1 MHVPSVGLGASL
13 VALLALSTTALV
25 LKPARRHR
33 SLLAMA
39 ATPPLSLT
47 SRDPHAQMP
56 GTYVPIQGETV

>member
-1 MHVPSVGLGASL
+1 
-13 VALLALSTTALV
+13 
-25 LKPARRHR
+25 
-33 SLLAMA
+33 MA